1 MCCCFTGYFPRAT
14 DVKFGFTKSTLN
26 VREGESIVV
35 TVGFLDHDIV
45 DISVSLTHE
54 FLMGS
59 SETGNAQS
67 K

>member
-1 MCCCFTGYFPRAT
+1 MFQCYILQTT
-14 DVKFGFTKSTLN
+14 DTKFGFTKSTLN
-26 VREGESIVV
+26 VREGESAVV

-45 DISVSLTHE
+45 DISVSLTLE

-59 SETGNAQS
+59 IETGNALS